1 MKTKLFLIT
10 LLFSLMNFYGFS
22 QNGKPIKVGEEIY
35 RTFENNHPYNGSKT
49 KNIELVSTQRIFEKN
64 ASYIAVHF
72 KKFELKKGDY
82 LIVRNPENTRRWKY
96 SLNSQSKKEFWSV
109 HIYGQEVIIEIYS
122 RNTEGGYG
130 YKIDKIAKGYQ
141 FNPMARS
148 FSPEVLCGP
157 DDSEEAKC
165 YQNSEPFIYE
175 KSRAVARL
183 LINGANACTGWLI
196 GDEGH
201 LMTNEH
207 CVENAK
213 AANNVTVE
221 FMAEGSDCGTDCRSW
236 FGCEGTI
243 EATSTTLVRVNSNL
257 DYALLKLPNNVS
269 NQYGFLQLRKDGA
282 TQGERIY
289 IPQHPQAWGKR
300 IAVEST
306 NAHDAGGLARVH
318 SLNEPRCGG
327 SGNDIG
333 YYADTQG
340 GSSGSPVLGYD
351 DNLVVAL
358 HHCGSCPNRGVPIQ
372 KIINN
377 LGNDLPNNAIGNS
390 NSFVCDEKPQI
401 TIELEP
407 IGTNYVAV
415 HMVGSK
421 GTDINSQC
429 ITSTTWQKI
438 SSSGGCY
445 ASFGGSDFDGLG
457 HGNCNSWS
465 VYAKITATNSNGTTT
480 IYRTITPPAPDPCRN
495 SYRIGKTS
503 NYHDYRIVINPCRN
517 SRAFSLSNNLN
528 SRSIENQ
535 EVRVYNHYGDLVFI
549 TNEIEFD
556 LSFLRKGIYFIKA
569 SVNKEIITH
578 KIIR

>member
-10 LLFSLMNFYGFS
+10 LFATLINFYGFS
-22 QNGKPIKVGEEIY
+22 QSGKPIKVGEEIY
-35 RTFENNHPYNGSKT
+35 KKLESRHPYNGSKT

-72 KKFELKKGDY
+72 EKFELKKGDY
-82 LIVRNPENTRRWKY
+82 LIIRNPENTRNWRY
-96 SLNSQSKKEFWSV
+96 SLDAQNRKKFWSV
-109 HIYGQEVIIEIYS
+109 HIYGQEAIIEIYS

-141 FNPMARS
+141 FNPTARS
-148 FSPEVLCGP
+148 YSPEALCGP
-157 DDSEEAKC
+157 DDSKEAKC
-165 YQNSEPFIYE
+165 YQSSEPFIYE

-183 LINGANACTGWLI
+183 LINGTNACTGWLI
-196 GDEGH
+196 GNDGH

-207 CVENAK
+207 CVENATI
-213 AANNVTVE
+213 ANNVTVE
-221 FMAEGSDCGTDCRSW
+221 FMAEGSNCDTDCRSW
-236 FGCEGTI
+236 FGCGDTI

-269 NQYGFLQLRKDGA
+269 SHYGFLQLRQDGA

-306 NAHDAGGLARVH
+306 NAHDTGGFARVH

-327 SGNDIG
+327 TGNDVG

-358 HHCGSCPNRGVPIQ
+358 HHCGSCLNRGVPIQ
-372 KIINN
+372 EIINN
-377 LGNDLPNNAIGNS
+377 LGNDLPNNSIG
-390 NSFVCDEKPQI
+390 NSFVCGEKPKI
-401 TIELEP
+401 NVELKP
-407 IGTNYVAV
+407 MGTNYVAV
-415 HMVGSK
+415 HMVGSN

-445 ASFGGSDFDGLG
+445 ASFGGSGFEGLG
-457 HGNCNSWS
+457 HGNCNNWR

-480 IYRTITPPAPDPCRN
+480 IYRTITPPPAPDPCRD
-495 SYRIGKTS
+495 SYRIGNS
-503 NYHDYRIVINPCRN
+503 SGYHTYRIIIDPCRS

-528 SRSIENQ
+528 SKSIENQ
-535 EVRVYNHYGDLVFI
+535 KVMVYNYYGNLVFI
-549 TNEIEFD
+549 TKEIEFD
-556 LSFLRKGIYFIKA
+556 LSFLKKGIYFIKVY
-569 SVNKEIITH
+569 VNGEIITH

>member
-1 MKTKLFLIT
+1 MKTKTLLLIT
-10 LLFSLMNFYGFS
+10 FFGLLTSLELKAQQCGTPQTTNF
-22 QNGKPIKVGEEIY
+22 P
-35 RTFENNHPYNGSKT
+35 
-49 KNIELVSTQRIFEKN
+49 STQRTIVKQNFLNNNESICFNVFYHIVRQNNGSGGIN
-64 ASYIAVHF
+64 ASLLDNITEKLNLAFNPHSLYVKNLGFDYINNTTYYNIDDSGGNNSEFNALVQINNKPNAINIYIVNNAVSYAGRANGILSQALVIESSWANTQVMSHEVGHCLDLWHTF
-72 KKFELKKGDY
+72 QGTATNTSGCAEAIDGSNCTTCGDY
-82 LIVRNPENTRRWKY
+82 VCDTPADANTGNSDGYSPNMDNIMSYYYPFDEFSKGQTDRVRNA
-96 SLNSQSKKEFWSV
+96 F
-109 HIYGQEVIIEIYS
+109 
-122 RNTEGGYG
+122 
-130 YKIDKIAKGYQ
+130 
-141 FNPMARS
+141 
-148 FSPEVLCGP
+148 
-157 DDSEEAKC
+157 
-165 YQNSEPFIYE
+165 
-175 KSRAVARL
+175 
-183 LINGANACTGWLI
+183 
-196 GDEGH
+196 
-201 LMTNEH
+201 
-207 CVENAK
+207 
-213 AANNVTVE
+213 
-221 FMAEGSDCGTDCRSW
+221 
-236 FGCEGTI
+236 
-243 EATSTTLVRVNSNL
+243 ATSSMLQQI
-257 DYALLKLPNNVS
+257 VS
-269 NQYGFLQLRKDGA
+269 N
-282 TQGERIY
+282 
-289 IPQHPQAWGKR
+289 
-300 IAVEST
+300 
-306 NAHDAGGLARVH
+306 
-318 SLNEPRCGG
+318 
-327 SGNDIG
+327 
-333 YYADTQG
+333 
-340 GSSGSPVLGYD
+340 
-351 DNLVVAL
+351 
-358 HHCGSCPNRGVPIQ
+358 SCVTICN
-372 KIINN
+372 
-377 LGNDLPNNAIGNS
+377 
-390 NSFVCDEKPQI
+390 EKPQI